1 MIFYFIQDISY
12 KMLDFNDF
20 RRQLPFDVLNGYV
33 HSVSH
38 LTSLIPPSK
47 HALLNHVS
55 SLQMAGVED
64 QLTLALQIFC
74 SESGTHIA
82 GRLGY

>member
-1 MIFYFIQDISY
+1 
-12 KMLDFNDF
+12 MLDFNDF
-20 RRQLPFDVLNGYV
+20 RRLLSFGVLSGCV
-33 HSVSH
+33 CSVSY
-38 LTSLIPPSK
+38 LTSRIPPNK
-47 HALLNHVS
+47 HTLLNHVS

-64 QLTLALQIFC
+64 QLTLALQILC